1 MNQVI
6 DIVRNHI
13 TNTTT
18 ISAKYLNQ
26 IVFNN
31 FDAHEFSSFNEFKNY
46 VAQYVLLLDRDFEL
60 DSLVHLQSIDLADA
74 LKPKTDAGRTI
85 YVVEIDTKLLSE
97 ERFDDERAEAE

>member
-1 MNQVI
+1 MNQAI

-31 FDAHEFSSFNEFKNY
+31 FDVHEFSSFNEFKHD
-46 VAQYVLLLDRDFEL
+46 VAQYVILLDSDFEW
-60 DSLVHLQSIDLADA
+60 DNIVHLQSIALANI

-85 YVVEIDTKLLSE
+85 YVVEIDTDLVS
-97 ERFDDERAEAE
+97 